1 MMMMYGRLAL
11 LTLIAISGAAME
23 NGNYHGRKAWK
34 LTNGKIEVVITPG
47 GGHIAS
53 LTLKDGPA
61 AGMNPLW
68 LPPWPSKEIGEDT
81 FGDYGGHPAGKLL
94 RSILGHNIC
103 LDFFGAPSAPE
114 TKAGIAV
121 HGEGPCVDWT
131 AAKQSPTS
139 ITYSANLPVAQ
150 MQA

>member
-1 MMMMYGRLAL
+1 MKG
-11 LTLIAISGAAME
+11 AIVLMAAAAIGATAAD
-23 NGNYHGRKAWK
+23 YHGRKAWT
-34 LTNGKIEVVITPG
+34 LSNGKIEIVVTPG

-61 AGMNPLW
+61 SGMNPLW

-81 FGDYGGHPAGKLL
+81 FGDYGGPPAGKLL

-103 LDFFGAPSAPE
+103 LDFFGSPSAPE

-121 HGEGPCVDWT
+121 HGEG
-131 AAKQSPTS
+131 
-139 ITYSANLPVAQ
+139 
-150 MQA
+150 